1 MGLYNN
7 DDIHAFQ
14 IDKIITISIILKDI
28 PEYTLTYTFDEE
40 NSQKFSDALQKE
52 YSGTLQDMVT
62 AAFGEDFHF
71 ATFDKF
77 CEENG
82 IEYKYSQEMI
92 I

>member
-1 MGLYNN
+1 MAFLKHDEVY
-7 DDIHAFQ
+7 AFQ
-14 IDKIITISIILKDI
+14 INDEIEISITLADI
-28 PEYTLTYTFDEE
+28 PEYTLSYSFDAE
-40 NSQKFSDALQKE
+40 NARKFLNALQKE
-52 YSGTLQDMVT
+52 HSGTLQEMVT